1 MMKRTALYL
10 SMLALV
16 ATFSSPAFADTINL
30 DLSAPVQ
37 SGASGSTVS
46 FNATV
51 SAPSTNGATVFLNS
65 DSFNLDEPLTLN
77 DDGFFFDFPLSLDA
91 GDSFTGVLFTVNIP
105 ASAVAGMY
113 DGAFQILGGAD
124 GGALDLLD
132 TVTFEVNTPSAVPES
147 STLLLLATGLAAG
160 MGFASRGRRRQTFL
174 KQI

>member
-10 SMLALV
+10 SVLALA

-46 FNATV
+46 FTATV

-65 DSFNLDEPLTLN
+65 DSFNLDEPLTLD
-77 DDGFFFDFPLSLDA
+77 DDGFFFDFPLSLNA
-91 GDSFTGVLFTVNIP
+91 GDSFTGVLFTVNLP
-105 ASAVAGMY
+105 GNVAAGSY
-113 DGAFQILGGAD
+113 DGSFEILGGAD

-132 TVTFEVNTPSAVPES
+132 TVTFEVNTPSAVPEP
-147 STLLLLATGLAAG
+147 STLLLLATGLVVG
-160 MGFASRGRRRQTFL
+160 MEVASRGRRQAFL